1 MADTSTTTHRREVL
15 IGGGAAL
22 AGLGMA
28 SLARVASDPAVAA
41 YERLLAALAAYEGY
55 EGDFKSAVYQAL
67 KDEAHTAEWA
77 LIDAPATSPAGV
89 ACKLRELADQH
100 GWADYPD
107 MYEARLCHSALTD
120 LKGLEAL
127 S

>member
-1 MADTSTTTHRREVL
+1 MADTSTTTHRRDLL

-28 SLARVASDPAVAA
+28 SLARVAIDPAVAA
-41 YERLLAALAAYEGY
+41 YERLVAALTAYEGY
-55 EGDFKSAVYQAL
+55 EGDFSSAVYQAL
-67 KDEAHTAEWA
+67 KDEAHAAEWA

-89 ACKLRELADQH
+89 ACKLRELAHQH
-100 GWADYPD
+100 GWVDYPD
-107 MYEARLCHSALTD
+107 MYETCLYQSALAD
-120 LKGLEAL
+120 LKGLEGR